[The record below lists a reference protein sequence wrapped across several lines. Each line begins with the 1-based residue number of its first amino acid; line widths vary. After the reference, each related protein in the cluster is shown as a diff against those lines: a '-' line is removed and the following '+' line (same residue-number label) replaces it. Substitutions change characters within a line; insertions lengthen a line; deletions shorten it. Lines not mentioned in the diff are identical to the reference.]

1 MSGNVPIEA
10 RLVLTGAVTLQ
21 SAEAIH
27 AQILE
32 MAGQPV
38 IQIDCSGATE
48 IDLSLVQLIL
58 ADRASAQNSGRI
70 VTLAQPAAGALLE
83 TLRRGGFVPA
93 AGDQPNSDQ
102 VFWLQAP
109 GM

>member
-1 MSGNVPIEA
+1 MAGNVPVGGK
-10 RLVLTGAVTLQ
+10 LVLTGAVTLQ

-58 ADRASAQNSGRI
+58 AARASAQNSGRT
-70 VTLAQPAAGALLE
+70 VALAQPATGALLE
-83 TLRRGGFVPA
+83 TLRRGGFLA
-93 AGDQPNSDQ
+93 AAADQPNSDHA
-102 VFWLQAP
+102 FWLQP
-109 GM
+109 MGM